1 MPGQSCLQ
9 INGTYGQNSVFWFS
23 YKNKIKQLKQL
34 EQDTT
39 GEIRSNMYEKILLK
53 VLFVK

>member
-9 INGTYGQNSVFWFS
+9 INGTYRRSSVFWFS